1 MFTMLTK
8 ALAIL
13 VVFLCGYIGYLE
25 WRNNS
30 LESSVKSLTEQ
41 YQLSINV
48 AQNNQKTI
56 EQLEK
61 ELKER
66 PVQYIEITKNV
77 FREVCQGEQVVSAI
91 KAIPSK
97 TQPIV
102 KEGYGETSELNI
114 DSKLPD
120 DLLRMLQ

>member
-13 VVFLCGYIGYLE
+13 VIVLCGYIGYLE
-25 WRNNS
+25 WRNSS
-30 LESSVKSLTEQ
+30 LKSSVKSLTEQ